1 MVTITS
7 KLDMTVLEKDTCL
20 SKRAFNVFRNML
32 SLVQP
37 NSLEVG
43 PGVCFVIVI
52 Y

>member
-1 MVTITS
+1 MATITAEP
-7 KLDMTVLEKDTCL
+7 DIAILEQDTCL

-37 NSLEVG
+37 NLLQVG